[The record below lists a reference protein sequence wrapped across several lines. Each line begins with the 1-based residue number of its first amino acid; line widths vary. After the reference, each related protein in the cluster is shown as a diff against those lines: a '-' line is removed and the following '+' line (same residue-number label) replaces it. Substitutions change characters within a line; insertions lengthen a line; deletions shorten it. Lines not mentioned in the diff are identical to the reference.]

1 MPILRKED
9 STKGDFAPGI
19 ERTEIVN
26 GAFGSDSLTVADL
39 NLEAGSQVPTHFHP
53 KDIQQTGKPPT
64 VERLSPN
71 FSYLAPTFLDRPGYR
86 VHLKLRP
93 SKFPDALPQC

>member
-26 GAFGSDSLTVADL
+26 GAFGSDSL
-39 NLEAGSQVPTHFHP
+39 
-53 KDIQQTGKPPT
+53 
-64 VERLSPN
+64 
-71 FSYLAPTFLDRPGYR
+71 
-86 VHLKLRP
+86 
-93 SKFPDALPQC
+93 